1 MRGPAGLLLGIPL
14 PVRLSRFPPEV
25 HGARRR
31 AGCFPT
37 ECIRLDDGGR
47 GERAFP
53 CASVRPLRAF
63 PGGREGGALM
73 TGATVRE
80 SVKVA
85 GLVER
90 ARVVRAFVGAVLGPG
105 HPCEDDAV
113 LLASELFGNSLRHS
127 RSALPGETVTVTVTA
142 RTGAVRVEV
151 TDRSG
156 PGVPELRPA
165 GEDAEDGRGLGLVA
179 GLAARWGWRRRGA
192 RTVTW
197 FELQD

>member
-1 MRGPAGLLLGIPL
+1 
-14 PVRLSRFPPEV
+14 
-25 HGARRR
+25 
-31 AGCFPT
+31 
-37 ECIRLDDGGR
+37 
-47 GERAFP
+47 
-53 CASVRPLRAF
+53 
-63 PGGREGGALM
+63 M

-105 HPCEDDAV
+105 HPCEADAV

-151 TDRSG
+151 ADRSG
-156 PGVPELRPA
+156 PGVPELRRPA
-165 GEDAEDGRGLGLVA
+165 GADAEDGRGLVLVA
-179 GLAARWGWRRRGA
+179 ELAARWGWRRRGA

-197 FELQD
+197 FEIQALSQPM